1 MISNPLHRLSPR
13 FHVAADW
20 IVTLLVAVLFVLVF
34 EAEVAK
40 PYRIPS
46 ASMEP
51 TLHCARPAEGCEAAT
66 SDRVIADRLA
76 YRFHGPQ
83 RGDIVVFTAPSAAAR
98 QCQTGGTFVKR
109 VVGLPGEQLSSRYG
123 RVLVDGRPLDESA
136 YLRGGVVT
144 SLAPTRVP
152 RDAYFVMGDNRGDS
166 CDSRAWGAVPRRN
179 VIGRVDLTYWP
190 PTRLGS
196 P

>member
-1 MISNPLHRLSPR
+1 MIANPLHRLPPP
-13 FHVAADW
+13 FHVIADW
-20 IVTLLVAVLFVLVF
+20 VVTLLVAVVFVLVF

-51 TLHCARPAEGCEAAT
+51 TLHCARPAEGCKAGT

-76 YRFHGPQ
+76 YRFHGPR

-98 QCQTGGTFVKR
+98 ACQSGGTFVKR
-109 VVGLPGEQLSSRYG
+109 VVGLPGERLAAHGG
-123 RVLVDGRPLDESA
+123 RVYVDGRRLDESA
-136 YLRGGVVT
+136 YLRQGVFT
-144 SLAPTRVP
+144 ALAPTTVP
-152 RDAYFVMGDNRGDS
+152 QGDYFMMGDNRGDS

-190 PTRLGS
+190 PQRLGW

>member
-1 MISNPLHRLSPR
+1 MISNPLHRLPPR

-34 EAEVAK
+34 ETEVAK

-46 ASMEP
+46 ASIEP

-83 RGDIVVFTAPSAAAR
+83 RGDIVFFTAPSAAAR

-109 VVGLPGEQLSSRYG
+109 VVGLPGEQLSSQNG

-136 YLRGGVVT
+136 YLGAGVVT
-144 SLAPTRVP
+144 SLAPAKVP

>member
-1 MISNPLHRLSPR
+1 MISNPLHRLPPR

-34 EAEVAK
+34 ETEVAK

-51 TLHCARPAEGCEAAT
+51 TLHCARPTEGCEAAT

-76 YRFHGPQ
+76 YRFHRPQ

-109 VVGLPGEQLSSRYG
+109 VVGLPGEQLSSQNG

-136 YLRGGVVT
+136 YLGAGVVT
-144 SLAPTRVP
+144 SLAPTKVP

>member
-1 MISNPLHRLSPR
+1 MISNPLHRLPPP
-13 FHVAADW
+13 FHVVADW
-20 IVTLLVAVLFVLVF
+20 VVTLAAAVLFVLVF

-51 TLHCARPAEGCEAAT
+51 TLHCARPATGCEAAT
-66 SDRVIADRLA
+66 SDRIIADRLA
-76 YRFHGPQ
+76 YRFHGPR

-98 QCQTGGTFVKR
+98 QCQGGGTFVKR
-109 VVGLPGEQLSSRYG
+109 VVGLPGERLAAQDGHLFVNG
-123 RVLVDGRPLDESA
+123 RRLDESA
-136 YLRGGVVT
+136 YLRRGVFTALV
-144 SLAPTRVP
+144 PTRVP
-152 RDAYFVMGDNRGDS
+152 PGAYFVMGDNRGDS

-190 PTRLGS
+190 PMRLGL

>member
-1 MISNPLHRLSPR
+1 MISNPLHRLPSR
-13 FHVAADW
+13 VHAAADW

-51 TLHCARPAEGCEAAT
+51 TLHCARPAEGCQAAR
-66 SDRVIADRLA
+66 SDRVIADRIA
-76 YRFHGPQ
+76 YRLHGPR
-83 RGDIVVFTAPSAAAR
+83 RGDIVVFSAPSAAAR
-98 QCQTGGTFVKR
+98 QCQAGGTFVKR
-109 VVGLPGEQLSSRYG
+109 VLGLPGDRLAAHGGSLFVNG
-123 RVLVDGRPLDESA
+123 RRLDESA
-136 YLRGGVVT
+136 YLRRGVFTALV
-144 SLAPTRVP
+144 PTTVP
-152 RDAYFVMGDNRGDS
+152 HGAYFVMGDNRGDS
-166 CDSRAWGAVPRRN
+166 CDSRAWGTVPRRN

-190 PTRLGS
+190 PTRLGL

>member
-1 MISNPLHRLSPR
+1 MISNPLHRLPPP
-13 FHVAADW
+13 FHVVADW
-20 IVTLLVAVLFVLVF
+20 AVTLAAAVLFVLVF

-51 TLHCARPAEGCEAAT
+51 TLHCARPSEGCEAAT
-66 SDRVIADRLA
+66 SDRIIADRLA
-76 YRFHGPQ
+76 YRFHGPR

-98 QCQTGGTFVKR
+98 QCQAGGTFVKR
-109 VVGLPGEQLSSRYG
+109 VVGLPGERLAAHGGKLFVNG
-123 RVLVDGRPLDESA
+123 RRLDESA
-136 YLRGGVVT
+136 YLRPGVFTALV
-144 SLAPTRVP
+144 PTRVP
-152 RDAYFVMGDNRGDS
+152 PGAYFVMGDNRGDS

-190 PTRLGS
+190 PMRLGL

>member
-1 MISNPLHRLSPR
+1 MISNPLHRLPPR

-76 YRFHGPQ
+76 YRFHRPQ

-98 QCQTGGTFVKR
+98 RCQTGGTFVKR
-109 VVGLPGEQLSSRYG
+109 VVGLPGEQLSSQNG

-136 YLRGGVVT
+136 YLGAGVVT
-144 SLAPTRVP
+144 SLAPAKVP

>member
-1 MISNPLHRLSPR
+1 MISNPLHRLPPR

-34 EAEVAK
+34 ETEVAK

-76 YRFHGPQ
+76 YRFHRPQ

-109 VVGLPGEQLSSRYG
+109 VVGLPGEQLSSQNG

-136 YLRGGVVT
+136 YLGAGVVT
-144 SLAPTRVP
+144 SLAPAKVP

>member
-1 MISNPLHRLSPR
+1 MISNPLHRLPPR

-98 QCQTGGTFVKR
+98 RCQTGGTFVKR
-109 VVGLPGEQLSSRYG
+109 VVGLPGEQLSSQNG

-136 YLRGGVVT
+136 YLGAGVVT
-144 SLAPTRVP
+144 SLAPAKVP

-190 PTRLGS
+190 PQRLGS

>member
-1 MISNPLHRLSPR
+1 MISNPLHRLPPR

-109 VVGLPGEQLSSRYG
+109 VVGLPGEQLSSRNG

-136 YLRGGVVT
+136 YLRAGVVT
-144 SLAPTRVP
+144 SLAPTKVP

-190 PTRLGS
+190 PTRLGL

>member
-1 MISNPLHRLSPR
+1 MISNPLHRLPPR

-109 VVGLPGEQLSSRYG
+109 VVGLPGEQLSSQNG

-136 YLRGGVVT
+136 YLGAGVVT
-144 SLAPTRVP
+144 SLAPAKVP

>member
-1 MISNPLHRLSPR
+1 MISNPLHRLPAP
-13 FHVAADW
+13 FHVIADW
-20 IVTLLVAVLFVLVF
+20 IVTLLVAVVFVLVF

-51 TLHCARPAEGCEAAT
+51 TLHCARPAEGCKAAT

-76 YRFHGPQ
+76 YRFHGPR
-83 RGDIVVFTAPSAAAR
+83 RGDIVVFAAPSAAAR
-98 QCQTGGTFVKR
+98 ACQAGGTFVKR
-109 VVGLPGEQLSSRYG
+109 VVGLPGERLAAHGG
-123 RVLVDGRPLDESA
+123 RLYVDGRRLDESA
-136 YLRGGVVT
+136 YLRRGVFTV
-144 SLAPTRVP
+144 LEPTRVP
-152 RDAYFVMGDNRGDS
+152 PGAYFMMGDNRGDS
-166 CDSRAWGAVPRRN
+166 CDSRAWGALPRRN

-190 PTRLGS
+190 PMRLGS

>member
-1 MISNPLHRLSPR
+1 MISNPLRRLPTR
-13 FHVAADW
+13 YHVAADW

-51 TLHCARPAEGCEAAT
+51 TLHCARPAEGCQASR

-76 YRFHGPQ
+76 YRVHGPR
-83 RGDIVVFTAPSAAAR
+83 RGDIVVFTAPSQAAR
-98 QCQTGGTFVKR
+98 RCQSGGTFVKR
-109 VVGLPGEQLSSRYG
+109 IVGVPGDRLDAHGG
-123 RVLVDGRPLDESA
+123 RLFVNGRRLDESA
-136 YLRGGVVT
+136 YLRPGVFTALV
-144 SLAPTRVP
+144 PTTVP
-152 RDAYFVMGDNRGDS
+152 EAAYFVMGDNRGDS
-166 CDSRAWGAVPRRN
+166 CDSRAWGPVPRPN

-190 PTRLGS
+190 PPRLGA